1 MAVAPNPEYLQTLL
15 ETFKCF
21 ICMEKIQDAHLCP
34 HCSKLC
40 CYSCIRRWLTEQRSQ
55 CPHCRATLHLHE
67 IVNCRWVEDLSE
79 QLDCLNSTVNIGSI
93 RQTHEQRCETHNE
106 QLSVFCI
113 SCNSTICHRCALFD
127 NSAHNGHSFRPIE
140 DIYNETIS
148 ELGESCDNLKT
159 KEELIKKDIK
169 ELDKNIKLVQQAKE
183 QKVREI
189 RTAVECMMIDLEKDL
204 NNKLTTLL
212 TQKNH
217 LVNESEQ
224 IEEFLH
230 DCDLEVSRMPMSQ
243 LINNAP
249 RFKRTISAMQ
259 NKLSPVLMS
268 VYPDFHSEVIPKF
281 EGGNLIIKSFS
292 DKMIQSEPIY
302 SLPIGCNGVSWRL
315 KVYPN
320 GNGIVRDRYLSVFLE
335 LTSGPAG
342 VSRYDYRI
350 EMVNQLNEQINDKSK
365 NVLREFTSDFEIGE
379 CWGYNRFFKLD
390 LLINEGFLQQDTLIL
405 KFSVRPPTYYQKC
418 REQQWYLSK
427 LELERSVL
435 LQQFEELK
443 QKIPAKVKPISREIP
458 SPKKKLKIK
467 IQSLLDEFEC
477 AEATGHLRSPIK
489 DQEVQGASCETVSN
503 MVHPPLSIQTLYDN
517 EFQNRFQGETAQ
529 SMFERLSRLFEES
542 DNPDRPSPMHG
553 SNVNSTTLDNI
564 EHTSPSDF
572 RLENC
577 LRKVGE
583 SQLNSP
589 SKLRA
594 SENSQMVNK
603 IQYEITEAKFRL
615 KKLENA
621 MCYSQPEP
629 SSELASSS
637 DPINLRMSEN
647 RLEDLPHQTM
657 IVRGLHNPIPNKN
670 EHPVTQ
676 ETTNTNLSNRF
687 LDMSDISDDLE
698 DLINSVFVDNTYI
711 ENWEVDQSS
720 SAEEVQSPNN
730 ESLCPDHLT
739 RDE

>member
-40 CYSCIRRWLTEQRSQ
+40 CYSCMRRWLTEQRSQ

-67 IVNCRWVEDLSE
+67 IVNCRWVEDLSD

-93 RQTHEQRCETHNE
+93 RQSQEQRCETHNE
-106 QLSVFCI
+106 QLSVFCM
-113 SCNSTICHRCALFD
+113 SCNTTICHRCALFD
-127 NSAHNGHSFRPIE
+127 DSAHNGHSFRPVE
-140 DIYNETIS
+140 DIYNETIAQ
-148 ELGESCDNLKT
+148 LGESCDNLKT

-169 ELDKNIKLVQQAKE
+169 EIDKNIKLVQQAKE

-189 RTAVECMMIDLEKDL
+189 RTAVECMMIDLEKEL

-217 LVNESEQ
+217 LVNDSEQ

-249 RFKRTISAMQ
+249 RLKRTISAMED
-259 NKLSPVLMS
+259 KPFTILMS
-268 VYPDFHSEVIPKF
+268 VYPDFHSEIIPKF
-281 EGGNLIIKSFS
+281 EGGNLIIKSFT

-302 SLPIGCNGVSWRL
+302 SLPIDCNGVSWRL

-335 LTSGPAG
+335 LTSGPVG

-350 EMVNQLNEQINDKSK
+350 EMVNQLDEKLNDKSK

-379 CWGYNRFFKLD
+379 CWGYNRFFRLD
-390 LLINEGFLQQDTLIL
+390 LLINEGFLHQDTLNL
-405 KFSVRPPTYYQKC
+405 KFGVRPPTYYQKC

-427 LELERSVL
+427 LELERSAL

-489 DQEVQGASCETVSN
+489 DQEVQGASCETASN
-503 MVHPPLSIQTLYDN
+503 RVHPPLSIQTLYDN

-553 SNVNSTTLDNI
+553 NNVNSIILDN

-583 SQLNSP
+583 SQLSSP
-589 SKLRA
+589 NKLRA

-621 MCYSQPEP
+621 MRNSQPVSES

-647 RLEDLPHQTM
+647 GLEDLSRQTM
-657 IVRGLHNPIPNKN
+657 IKN
-670 EHPVTQ
+670 EQPVTQ
-676 ETTNTNLSNRF
+676 ETTNTNLTNRF
-687 LDMSDISDDLE
+687 LDMSDISDGLE
-698 DLINSVFVDNTYI
+698 DLINSVFVDNAYI
-711 ENWEVDQSS
+711 DNWEANQSS

>member
-40 CYSCIRRWLTEQRSQ
+40 CYSCMRRWLTEQRSQ

-67 IVNCRWVEDLSE
+67 IVNCRWVEDLSD

-93 RQTHEQRCETHNE
+93 RQSQEQRCETHNE
-106 QLSVFCI
+106 QLSVFCMT
-113 SCNSTICHRCALFD
+113 CNTTICHRCALFD
-127 NSAHNGHSFRPIE
+127 DSAHNGHSFRPVE
-140 DIYNETIS
+140 DIYNETIAQ
-148 ELGESCDNLKT
+148 LGESFDHLKT

-169 ELDKNIKLVQQAKE
+169 EIDRNIKQVQQAKD

-212 TQKNH
+212 TQKNQ
-217 LVNESEQ
+217 LVNDSEQ
-224 IEEFLH
+224 LEEFLH

-249 RFKRTISAMQ
+249 RFKRTISAMED
-259 NKLSPVLMS
+259 KPFTVLMS
-268 VYPDFHSEVIPKF
+268 VYPDFHSELIPKF

-350 EMVNQLNEQINDKSK
+350 EMVNQLDEKLNDNSK

-379 CWGYNRFFKLD
+379 CWGYNRFFRLD
-390 LLINEGFLQQDTLIL
+390 MLINEGFLHQDTLNL

-443 QKIPAKVKPISREIP
+443 QKIPAKVKPISKEIP

-489 DQEVQGASCETVSN
+489 DQEVQAASCETASN

-553 SNVNSTTLDNI
+553 NNVNSIILDNI

-583 SQLNSP
+583 SQLSSP
-589 SKLRA
+589 NKLI
-594 SENSQMVNK
+594 SES
-603 IQYEITEAKFRL
+603 
-615 KKLENA
+615 
-621 MCYSQPEP
+621 

-647 RLEDLPHQTM
+647 VLEDLSRQTM
-657 IVRGLHNPIPNKN
+657 IVRGLHNPIVNKN
-670 EHPVTQ
+670 EQPVTQ

-698 DLINSVFVDNTYI
+698 DLINSVFVDNAYI
-711 ENWEVDQSS
+711 DNWEVNQSS

>member
-1 MAVAPNPEYLQTLL
+1 MAVAPNPEYLQTVL

-40 CYSCIRRWLTEQRSQ
+40 CYSCMHRWLTEQRSQ

-67 IVNCRWVEDLSE
+67 IVNCRWVEDLSD
-79 QLDCLNSTVNIGSI
+79 QLDCLNSTVNVGNI
-93 RQTHEQRCETHNE
+93 RQNQEQRCETHNE
-106 QLSVFCI
+106 QLSVFCM
-113 SCNSTICHRCALFD
+113 SCNTTICHRCALFD
-127 NSAHNGHSFRPIE
+127 NLAHNGHSFRPVE
-140 DIYNETIS
+140 DIYNETIAQ
-148 ELGESCDNLKT
+148 LGESCDNLKT
-159 KEELIKKDIK
+159 KEKLIKKDI
-169 ELDKNIKLVQQAKE
+169 EDVDKNIIQLQQAKV

-189 RTAVECMMIDLEKDL
+189 RTVVEYMMVNIEKDL
-204 NNKLTTLL
+204 SNKLTTLL
-212 TQKNH
+212 IQKNN
-217 LVNESEQ
+217 LLTKSEE

-249 RFKRTISAMQ
+249 RFKRTIHAML
-259 NKLSPVLMS
+259 NKQTPDLMS
-268 VYPDFHSEVIPKF
+268 LYLDSHSEVIPKF

-320 GNGIVRDRYLSVFLE
+320 GNGIVRDQYLSVFLE

-350 EMVNQLNEQINDKSK
+350 EMVNQLNEQTNDKSK
-365 NVLREFTSDFEIGE
+365 NLLREFTSDFEIGE
-379 CWGYNRFFKLD
+379 CWGYNRFFRLD

-458 SPKKKLKIK
+458 NPKKKLKIQ

-477 AEATGHLRSPIK
+477 AEVTGHLRSPIK
-489 DQEVQGASCETVSN
+489 DHQEVQGASCETASN

-553 SNVNSTTLDNI
+553 NNVNSTTLDNI

-572 RLENC
+572 HLENC

-589 SKLRA
+589 NKLK
-594 SENSQMVNK
+594 S
-603 IQYEITEAKFRL
+603 
-615 KKLENA
+615 
-621 MCYSQPEP
+621 

-637 DPINLRMSEN
+637 DPINPRMSEN
-647 RLEDLPHQTM
+647 GLEDLPHQNM
-657 IVRGLHNPIPNKN
+657 IVHGLHNPILNKN
-670 EHPVTQ
+670 EQPVTQ
-676 ETTNTNLSNRF
+676 ETTNTNFFNRF

-698 DLINSVFVDNTYI
+698 DLIDSIFVDNIYV
-711 ENWEVDQSS
+711 ENWEVNPRP
-720 SAEEVQSPNN
+720 SAEELQNPNI
-730 ESLCPDHLT
+730 ETFYPDHLT
-739 RDE
+739 RSDE